1 MRIAENMTVPFYV
14 TKWNIEK
21 GREFLKN
28 PSYPT
33 VINVIG
39 KDGLRKRVTET
50 NREELLS
57 VLEPGAVLERQLIDN
72 DIVLFN
78 RQPTLHRVSIMAHR
92 VKVLPGKTMRMNVS
106 IAMPYNADFDGDEM
120 NLHVPQSIESQAEAR
135 YLMQPKNIILGAKDG
150 RPIAFIIEDEIAG
163 AYLLTKDD
171 AMFDKQEAMVMMSNI
186 GIYELP
192 EPQRNGMYS
201 GKSLFSLLLPKD
213 LNFEYNSK
221 SNKVVIKNGELKS
234 GIMDSK
240 LVGSGAVLIAKLF
253 VQYGPEAVEQFILGL
268 TKLTLR
274 VSYMYGLTVGIKDY
288 YNSEKQIKERD
299 EIISQTK
306 EKAAELVE
314 SYKKKKLDT
323 LPGYTRK
330 ETFEMLLLAQLEDAR
345 TKAAKLISSTTDE
358 SNGAYMLATIG
369 ARGSVLNMLMIKLL
383 LGQQQVRG
391 KRLSRGYSGRVLPYF
406 KKNSKN
412 PEYKGFITNG
422 YQDGLTP
429 IQMYMHA
436 MGSRDSS
443 MTKSLVTAV
452 SGYLQ
457 RRFINALQ
465 DFYVETNLSVK
476 DASGALIQTI
486 YGGDGV
492 DPTMEMVT
500 SQKL

>member
-1 MRIAENMTVPFYV
+1 V
-14 TKWNIEK
+14 
-21 GREFLKN
+21 
-28 PSYPT
+28 
-33 VINVIG
+33 
-39 KDGLRKRVTET
+39 
-50 NREELLS
+50 
-57 VLEPGAVLERQLIDN
+57 
-72 DIVLFN
+72 
-78 RQPTLHRVSIMAHR
+78 H
-92 VKVLPGKTMRMNVS
+92 
-106 IAMPYNADFDGDEM
+106 
-120 NLHVPQSIESQAEAR
+120 
-135 YLMQPKNIILGAKDG
+135 
-150 RPIAFIIEDEIAG
+150 
-163 AYLLTKDD
+163 
-171 AMFDKQEAMVMMSNI
+171 
-186 GIYELP
+186 
-192 EPQRNGMYS
+192 
-201 GKSLFSLLLPKD
+201 
-213 LNFEYNSK
+213 
-221 SNKVVIKNGELKS
+221 
-234 GIMDSK
+234 
-240 LVGSGAVLIAKLF
+240 
-253 VQYGPEAVEQFILGL
+253 YGPEVVEQFILKL

-288 YNSEKQIKERD
+288 YNSEKQIKERE
-299 EIISQTK
+299 EIVGQTK
-306 EKAAELVE
+306 EKAAELAE
-314 SYKKKKLDT
+314 SYKKKKLEA

-330 ETFEMLLLAQLEDAR
+330 ETFEMLLLAQLEEAR

-358 SNGAYMLATIG
+358 SNGAYMLATVG

-406 KKNSKN
+406 KKNSKD
-412 PEYKGFITNG
+412 PEYKGFVTNG

-486 YGGDGV
+486 YGGDGI